1 MGVQI
6 DLIVPP
12 IILGLLI
19 ILIFNVNA
27 FILETSVDNR
37 LTNDMQTFAD
47 VTVDIVQEE
56 LRGLT
61 EFDFTESEAKGYEI
75 TDYVEPEDG
84 EVDNSGPKKYY
95 SGIIYTVRSQIG
107 TEFEVEMWSEEGIL
121 YIKKGEN
128 DPVVYPGY
136 IEDLMF
142 IVDDTPSPRYVT
154 VRVTTESRPEMH
166 ARFGNDEN
174 LVRAFA
180 EKRIFL
186 RNVGLQ

>member
-56 LRGLT
+56 LRGLVELSFDDAYKLT
-61 EFDFTESEAKGYEI
+61 VVEEEDEDVGSVTPKNYYSRLEFTMRQNGYE
-75 TDYVEPEDG
+75 DEVEIWAEDG
-84 EVDNSGPKKYY
+84 ILHIKKY
-95 SGIIYTVRSQIG
+95 GEITT
-107 TEFEVEMWSEEGIL
+107 TEET
-121 YIKKGEN
+121 
-128 DPVVYPGY
+128 VVYPGY
-136 IEDLMF
+136 IEDIMF
-142 IVDDTPSPRYVT
+142 IVEDTLEPRFVT
-154 VRVTTESRPEMH
+154 VKVTTESRPEMH

-186 RNVGLQ
+186 RNLGL

>member
-142 IVDDTPSPRYVT
+142 IVDDIPSPRYVT

-186 RNVGLQ
+186 RNVGL

>member
-61 EFDFTESEAKGYEI
+61 EFDFAESAAKGYEI

-121 YIKKGEN
+121 YIKKGDN

-142 IVDDTPSPRYVT
+142 IVDDIPSPRYVT

-186 RNVGLQ
+186 RNVGL